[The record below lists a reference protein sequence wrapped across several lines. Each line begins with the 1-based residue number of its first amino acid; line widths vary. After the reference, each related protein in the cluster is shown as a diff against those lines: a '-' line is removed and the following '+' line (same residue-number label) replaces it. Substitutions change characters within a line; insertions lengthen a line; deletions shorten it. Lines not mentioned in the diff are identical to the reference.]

1 MGKREMSFRQI
12 KTPVSQ
18 LKGVGPKI
26 TQSMEEKGIATVED
40 LLYFLPLRYMDR
52 RTIHAVADLAEGGRG
67 NIIATV
73 TAYRS
78 LFFRHARKKGYEVVV
93 EDETGVISLK
103 WFQWSP
109 SYLKSICKKGNIL
122 FLSGQVSRFGE
133 KLQMIHPDIAILE
146 DGDEGNEF
154 RKIIPFY
161 SPMDGVKQ
169 GIIRKLIEGALD
181 LYGEGAKSIFPESL
195 EQRHELVP
203 LPRAFQHIHS
213 PEEDWYK
220 EGPRHRYVERLI
232 LEEYML
238 FQSALWMNRTERK
251 REEGIPFY
259 LQGTFYRKFT
269 DTLPFLLTD
278 AQKRVIHEIE
288 SDMGS
293 AEPMN
298 RLIQGDVGSGK
309 TICAVIASCVAIDNG
324 YQVAFMAPT
333 EILAEQHYLSIHRFF
348 EALDIPI
355 AFLRGNMGKDR
366 KAVLDRIGSGN
377 IAVVVGT
384 HAIIQKDVAFHN
396 LGLVVIDEQHRF
408 GVLQRRWLIEKGL
421 VPDVLMMTATPI
433 PRTLSMVVYGD
444 LDVSVIDE
452 MPKGRQGIKTKVFLE
467 DDKARVYEMIEKEI
481 KDGHQVFIVYPLVE
495 ESDKMDLLDATKM
508 ASYFQKSIFS
518 QYRVGLLHGNMKA
531 EEKEEIMTRF
541 KDRMID
547 ILVCTTVI
555 EVGIDVPNA
564 TMIVIEHAERFG
576 LSQLHQLRGRVGRGV
591 HASKCLLVTSSRRTE
606 LATKRLRIMEK
617 TTDGFKIAEEDML
630 IRGVGDMLGTRQ
642 SGIPRFRVG
651 DIIRDMDLM
660 LRARNICGESL
671 PKLKT
676 ADVKKIREAIRDNW
690 GETFYASL

>member
-1 MGKREMSFRQI
+1 MSSRQI

-26 TQSMEEKGIATVED
+26 TQSMEEKGIRTVED

-52 RTIHAVADLAEGGRG
+52 RTIHAVESLAEGERG
-67 NIIATV
+67 NVIATV

-78 LFFRHARKKGYEVVV
+78 LFFRHSRKKGYEVVV
-93 EDETGVISLK
+93 EDETGAISLK

-109 SYLKSICKKGNIL
+109 SYLKRICKKGNIL

-133 KLQMIHPDIAILE
+133 KLQMIHPDVVVLE

-154 RKIIPFY
+154 RKIIPLY

-169 GIIRKLIEGALD
+169 GILRKLIEEALD
-181 LYGEGAKSIFPESL
+181 LYGEDAKSIFPESF

-203 LPRAFQHIHS
+203 LPMAFRHIHS
-213 PEEDWYK
+213 PEEDLYK
-220 EGPRHRYVERLI
+220 EGPRHTDMERLI

-238 FQSALWMNRTERK
+238 FQSALWMNRAECK
-251 REEGIPFY
+251 KEKGILFLPQGPFY
-259 LQGTFYRKFT
+259 KKFT
-269 DTLPFLLTD
+269 DILPFALTD
-278 AQKRVIHEIE
+278 AQKKVIHEIE
-288 SDMGS
+288 NDMAS

-298 RLIQGDVGSGK
+298 RLVQGDVGSGK

-366 KAVLDRIGSGN
+366 KAVLDGISNGSVT
-377 IAVVVGT
+377 VVVGT
-384 HAIIQKDVAFHN
+384 HAIIQKDVAFHK

-421 VPDVLMMTATPI
+421 TPDVLMMTATPI

-452 MPKGRQGIKTKVFLE
+452 MPKGRQGIKTKIFLD
-467 DDKARVYEMIEKEI
+467 DDKARVYKMIEDEI
-481 KDGHQVFIVYPLVE
+481 KEGRQVFIVYPLVE
-495 ESDKMDLLDATKM
+495 ESDKMELLDATKM

-518 QYRVGLLHGNMKA
+518 QYRVGLLHGGMKA
-531 EEKEEIMTRF
+531 EEKEKTMTRF

-676 ADVKKIREAIRDNW
+676 AEVKKIKEAIRDNW
-690 GETFYASL
+690 GETFHTSP

>member
-1 MGKREMSFRQI
+1 MSLEHI
-12 KTPVSQ
+12 KAPVSQ

-26 TQSMEEKGIATVED
+26 TQSMEEKGITTIED
-40 LLYFLPLRYMDR
+40 LFYFLPVRYMDR
-52 RTIHAVADLAEGGRG
+52 RTIHPIAGLEEGKRG

-73 TAYRS
+73 VAYRS

-93 EDETGVISLK
+93 EDETGALSLK
-103 WFQWSP
+103 WFQWSQ
-109 SYLKSICKKGNIL
+109 SYLKRICEKGNIL
-122 FLSGQVSRFGE
+122 FLSGQVSRFG
-133 KLQMIHPDIAILE
+133 KVLQMVHPEVVVLE
-146 DGDEGNEF
+146 DGTDSVDLK
-154 RKIIPFY
+154 RILPLY
-161 SPMDGVKQ
+161 SPLDGIKQ
-169 GIIRKLIEGALD
+169 GTLRKLIEDALN
-181 LYGEGAKSIFPESL
+181 LYGEGVSCIFPENVEQYHKLASL
-195 EQRHELVP
+195 P
-203 LPRAFQHIHS
+203 AAFRHIHA

-220 EGPRHRYVERLI
+220 EGLRHRYMERLI

-238 FQSALWMNRTERK
+238 FQSALWMNRAERK
-251 REEGIPFY
+251 KERGISFRPQGPFY
-259 LQGTFYRKFT
+259 KKFVKS
-269 DTLPFLLTD
+269 LPFELTD

-288 SDMGS
+288 TDMTS

-309 TICAVIASCVAIDNG
+309 TICAVMASCAAVDSG

-348 EALDIPI
+348 EALNIPMV
-355 AFLRGNMGKDR
+355 FLRGNMGKDR
-366 KAVLDRIGSGN
+366 KAVLDGIYNGN
-377 IAVVVGT
+377 IAVIVGT

-421 VPDVLMMTATPI
+421 TPDVLMMTATPI

-452 MPKGRQGIKTKVFLE
+452 MPKGRQGIGTKIFLE
-467 DDKARVYEMIEKEI
+467 DEKAKVYEIIQGEI
-481 KDGHQVFIVYPLVE
+481 KNGHQVYIVYPLIE
-495 ESDKMDLLDATKM
+495 ESDKLDLLNATKM
-508 ASYFQKSIFS
+508 AAYFQDTVFS
-518 QYRVGLLHGNMKA
+518 QYRVGLLHGSMKA
-531 EEKEEIMTRF
+531 EEKEKTMMRF

-547 ILVCTTVI
+547 MLVCTTVI

-576 LSQLHQLRGRVGRGV
+576 LSQLHQLRGRVGRGA
-591 HASKCLLVTSSRRTE
+591 HASRCILITSSRRTE

-642 SGIPRFRVG
+642 SGVPRFRVG
-651 DIIRDMDLM
+651 EIMRDMDLM
-660 LRARNICGESL
+660 LRARNICRESL
-671 PKLKT
+671 PKLK
-676 ADVKKIREAIRDNW
+676 AIELKKIERTIQDRWGDSFCAI
-690 GETFYASL
+690 T

>member
-1 MGKREMSFRQI
+1 MGKREMSSRHI
-12 KTPVSQ
+12 KTHVSQ

-40 LLYFLPLRYMDR
+40 LLYYLPMRYMDR
-52 RTIHAVADLAEGGRG
+52 RTIHSVASLAEGQRG
-67 NIIATV
+67 NVIATV

-93 EDETGVISLK
+93 EDETGAISLK

-109 SYLKSICKKGNIL
+109 SYLKRICQKGNIL
-122 FLSGQVSRFGE
+122 FLSGQISRFGTT
-133 KLQMIHPDIAILE
+133 LQMVHPDVVILE
-146 DGDEGNEF
+146 DEAEGDEF
-154 RKIIPFY
+154 RKIIPLY

-169 GIIRKLIEGALD
+169 GVLRKLIEDALN
-181 LYGEGAKSIFPESL
+181 LCGEDTKSIFSENV
-195 EQRHELVP
+195 EQRHELVS
-203 LPRAFQHIHS
+203 LPVAFRHIHS

-220 EGPRHRYVERLI
+220 EGPRHTYIERLI

-238 FQSALWMNRTERK
+238 FQSALWINRTTRK
-251 REEGIPFY
+251 KEKGIPFHP
-259 LQGTFYRKFT
+259 QGTFYKKFT
-269 DTLPFLLTD
+269 DTLPFVLTD

-288 SDMGS
+288 SDMAT

-298 RLIQGDVGSGK
+298 RLVQGDVGSGK
-309 TICAVIASCVAIDNG
+309 TICAVIASCAAIDSG

-348 EALDIPI
+348 ENLGISI

-366 KAVLDRIGSGN
+366 KAVLDGIQSGN
-377 IAVVVGT
+377 TAVIVGT
-384 HAIIQKDVAFHN
+384 HAIIQKDVVFRN

-421 VPDVLMMTATPI
+421 TPDVLMMTATPI

-467 DDKARVYEMIEKEI
+467 DNKTKVYEMIEGEI
-481 KDGHQVFIVYPLVE
+481 KAGHQVYIVYPLVV
-495 ESDKMDLLDATKM
+495 ESDKVELLDATKM
-508 ASYFQKSIFS
+508 ASYFQNSIFS
-518 QYRVGLLHGNMKA
+518 QYKVGLLHGSMKA
-531 EEKEEIMTRF
+531 EEKEETMTRF
-541 KDRMID
+541 KNKKID

-576 LSQLHQLRGRVGRGV
+576 LSQLHQLRGRVGRGA
-591 HASKCLLVTSSRRTE
+591 HASKCVLVTSSRRTE
-606 LATKRLRIMEK
+606 VATKRLRIMEK
-617 TTDGFKIAEEDML
+617 TIDGFKIAEEDML

-651 DIIRDMDLM
+651 DIIRDIDLM

-671 PKLKT
+671 PKLKM
-676 ADVKKIREAIRDNW
+676 ADVKKIKEAIRDNW
-690 GETFYASL
+690 GETFQAIT

>member
-1 MGKREMSFRQI
+1 MSPRQI
-12 KTPVSQ
+12 KTHVSQ

-26 TQSMEEKGIATVED
+26 TQSMEEKGITIVEN
-40 LLYFLPLRYMDR
+40 LLYYLPLRYMDR
-52 RTIHAVADLAEGGRG
+52 RTIHAVAGLAEGERG
-67 NIIATV
+67 NIVATV

-93 EDETGVISLK
+93 EDETGAISLK

-109 SYLKSICKKGNIL
+109 SYLKRICKKGNIL

-133 KLQMIHPDIAILE
+133 KLQMVHPDVVVLE
-146 DGDEGNEF
+146 DEDEGNEF
-154 RKIIPFY
+154 RKIIPLY

-169 GIIRKLIEGALD
+169 GVLRKLIEEALD
-181 LYGEGAKSIFPESL
+181 LCGEDVKSIFPESV
-195 EQRHELVP
+195 EQHHELVP
-203 LPRAFQHIHS
+203 LPVAFQHIHS
-213 PEEDWYK
+213 PEEDLYK
-220 EGPRHRYVERLI
+220 EGPRHRYIERLI

-238 FQSALWMNRTERK
+238 FQSALWMNRMARK
-251 REEGIPFY
+251 KEKGIPFHP
-259 LQGTFYRKFT
+259 QGPLYRKFT
-269 DTLPFLLTD
+269 DTLPFALTD
-278 AQKRVIHEIE
+278 AQKKVIYEIE
-288 SDMGS
+288 TDMAS

-298 RLIQGDVGSGK
+298 RLVQGDVGSGK
-309 TICAVIASCVAIDNG
+309 TICAVIASCAAIDNG
-324 YQVAFMAPT
+324 YQIAFMAPT

-348 EALDIPI
+348 EALGIPI
-355 AFLRGNMGKDR
+355 AFLRGNMGKER
-366 KAVLDRIGSGN
+366 KAVTDGIRSGS
-377 IAVVVGT
+377 IIVIVGT
-384 HAIIQKDVAFHN
+384 HAIIQKDVTFHN

-421 VPDVLMMTATPI
+421 TPDVLMMTATPI

-452 MPKGRQGIKTKVFLE
+452 MPKGRQAIKTKVFLD
-467 DDKARVYEMIEKEI
+467 DDKTKVYKMIEDEI

-518 QYRVGLLHGNMKA
+518 QYRVGLLHGSMKA
-531 EEKEEIMTRF
+531 EEKEKTMTRF

-642 SGIPRFRVG
+642 SGIPRFSVG
-651 DIIRDMDLM
+651 NIIRDVDLM

-676 ADVKKIREAIRDNW
+676 AEMKKIKEAIRDKW
-690 GETFYASL
+690 GETFQAIT

>member
-26 TQSMEEKGIATVED
+26 TQSMEEKGIRTIED

-52 RTIHAVADLAEGGRG
+52 RTIHTVADLAEGERG
-67 NIIATV
+67 NIVATV
-73 TAYRS
+73 IAYRS
-78 LFFRHARKKGYEVVV
+78 LFFRHARKKGYEVFVK
-93 EDETGVISLK
+93 DETGAISLK

-109 SYLKSICKKGNIL
+109 SYLKRICKKGNIL

-133 KLQMIHPDIAILE
+133 KLQMIHPDVVVLE
-146 DGDEGNEF
+146 DGDEVNEF
-154 RKIIPFY
+154 RKIIPLY

-169 GIIRKLIEGALD
+169 GILRKLIEEALS
-181 LYGEGAKSIFPESL
+181 LCGEDAKSIFPESV

-203 LPRAFQHIHS
+203 LPATFQYIHS
-213 PEEDWYK
+213 PEEDLYK
-220 EGPRHRYVERLI
+220 EGPRHTYIERLI

-238 FQSALWMNRTERK
+238 FQSALWMNRMARK
-251 REEGIPFY
+251 KEKGIPFRP
-259 LQGTFYRKFT
+259 QGPFYQKFT
-269 DTLPFLLTD
+269 DTLPFVLTD

-288 SDMGS
+288 SDMAS

-298 RLIQGDVGSGK
+298 RLVQGDVGSGK
-309 TICAVIASCVAIDNG
+309 TICAVIASCAAIDNG

-348 EALDIPI
+348 KALDIPI

-366 KAVLDRIGSGN
+366 NAVLDGIHSGN

-396 LGLVVIDEQHRF
+396 LGMVVIDEQHRF

-421 VPDVLMMTATPI
+421 TPDVLMMTATPI

-452 MPKGRQGIKTKVFLE
+452 MPKGRQAIKTKVFLE
-467 DDKARVYEMIEKEI
+467 DNKAKVYEMIKSEI
-481 KDGHQVFIVYPLVE
+481 NAGHQVFIVYPLVE

-518 QYRVGLLHGNMKA
+518 QYRVGLLHGSMKA
-531 EEKEEIMTRF
+531 EEKEETMTRF

-591 HASKCLLVTSSRRTE
+591 YASKCLLVTSSRRTE

-660 LRARNICGESL
+660 LRAINICGESL
-671 PKLKT
+671 PKLKA
-676 ADVKKIREAIRDNW
+676 ADVRKIKEAILDNW
-690 GETFYASL
+690 GETFHAIT

>member
-1 MGKREMSFRQI
+1 MSSDNRKI
-12 KTPVSQ
+12 PVSQ

-26 TQSMEEKGIATVED
+26 TQSMEEKGVKTVED
-40 LLYFLPLRYMDR
+40 LLYFLPLRYMDK
-52 RTIHAVADLAEGGRG
+52 RTTHTIASLKEGQKA
-67 NIIATV
+67 NIIASVV
-73 TAYRS
+73 TYRS

-93 EDETGVISLK
+93 EDGTGAISLK
-103 WFQWSP
+103 WFQWSQ
-109 SYLKSICKKGNIL
+109 SYLKRICRKGNIL
-122 FLSGQVSRFGE
+122 FLSGQVSRFGTA
-133 KLQMIHPDIAILE
+133 LQLVHPDVSLLE
-146 DGDEGNEF
+146 DETERDDLM
-154 RKIIPFY
+154 KIVPLY
-161 SPMDGVKQ
+161 PPLDGIKQ
-169 GIIRKLIEGALD
+169 GTLRKLIEGTLNR
-181 LYGEGAKSIFPESL
+181 YGEDIKCIFPESV
-195 EQRHELVP
+195 EAYHELARMP
-203 LPRAFQHIHS
+203 ETFRNIHF

-220 EGPRHRYVERLI
+220 EDPRHRYVERLI

-238 FQSALWMNRTERK
+238 FQSALWINRMEHRK
-251 REEGIPFY
+251 KRGISFHAQGPFCK
-259 LQGTFYRKFT
+259 KFVKG
-269 DTLPFLLTD
+269 LPFELTA
-278 AQKRVIHEIE
+278 AQTRVIKEIE
-288 SDMGS
+288 TDMAN

-309 TICAVIASCVAIDNG
+309 TICAVIASCIAVDSG

-355 AFLRGNMGKDR
+355 VFLRGNMGKER
-366 KAVLDRIGSGN
+366 KAVLDGIRN
-377 IAVVVGT
+377 RHIAVIVGT

-408 GVLQRRWLIEKGL
+408 GVLQRKWLIDKGL
-421 VPDVLMMTATPI
+421 APDVLMMTATPI

-467 DDKARVYEMIEKEI
+467 DGKAKVYEMIEDEI
-481 KDGHQVFIVYPLVE
+481 KNGHQVYIVYPLVE
-495 ESDKMDLLDATKM
+495 ESDKVELLNATKM
-508 ASYFQKSIFS
+508 ASYFQSSIFS
-518 QYRVGLLHGNMKA
+518 QYRVGLLHGSMKA
-531 EEKEEIMTRF
+531 EEKEETMTRF

-576 LSQLHQLRGRVGRGV
+576 LSQLHQLRGRVGRGA
-591 HASKCLLVTSSRRTE
+591 HASKCVLVTSSRRTE

-630 IRGVGDMLGTRQ
+630 IRGVGDMLGVRQ

-651 DIIRDMDLM
+651 DIIRDIDLM
-660 LRARNICGESL
+660 LRARSIAAESL

-676 ADVKKIREAIRDNW
+676 GDIKRIRVVIRDRW
-690 GETFYASL
+690 GETLGGVI

>member
-1 MGKREMSFRQI
+1 MSSRHI
-12 KTPVSQ
+12 KIPVSQ

-26 TQSMEEKGIATVED
+26 TQSMEEKGILTIED
-40 LLYFLPLRYMDR
+40 LLYFLPQRYMDR
-52 RTIHAVADLAEGGRG
+52 RTIHSIARLTEGQRG

-73 TAYRS
+73 SAYRS
-78 LFFRHARKKGYEVVV
+78 LYFRHARKKGYEVVV
-93 EDETGVISLK
+93 EDETGALSLK
-103 WFQWSP
+103 WFQWAP
-109 SYLKSICKKGNIL
+109 SYLKMICKKGNFL

-133 KLQMIHPDIAILE
+133 KLQMIHPDVVILE
-146 DGDEGNEF
+146 DGAEGDEF
-154 RKIIPFY
+154 RKIIPLY

-169 GIIRKLIEGALD
+169 GILRKIIEEALN
-181 LYGEGAKSIFPESL
+181 LCGEDTKSVFPESV
-195 EQRHELVP
+195 EERHNLVK
-203 LPRAFQHIHS
+203 LLAAFRHIHS
-213 PEEDWYK
+213 PEEDLYK
-220 EGPRHRYVERLI
+220 ESRRHTYIERLI

-251 REEGIPFY
+251 KEKGISFRP
-259 LQGTFYRKFT
+259 QGPLYKKFT
-269 DTLPFLLTD
+269 GNLPFALTD
-278 AQKRVIHEIE
+278 AQKRVMHEIE
-288 SDMGS
+288 SDMAS

-298 RLIQGDVGSGK
+298 RLVQGDVGSGK
-309 TICAVIASCVAIDNG
+309 TICAIIASCAAIDNR

-348 EALDIPI
+348 EALGIPI
-355 AFLRGNMGKDR
+355 AFLRGSMGKER
-366 KAVLDRIGSGN
+366 KDVIDRIRGGN
-377 IAVVVGT
+377 IAVIVGT
-384 HAIIQKDVAFHN
+384 HAIIQKDVAFQN

-408 GVLQRRWLIEKGL
+408 GVIQRRWLIEKGL
-421 VPDVLMMTATPI
+421 APDVLMMTATPI

-452 MPKGRQGIKTKVFLE
+452 MPKGRQGIKTKVFLDE
-467 DDKARVYEMIEKEI
+467 NKTKVYEMIEDEI
-481 KDGHQVFIVYPLVE
+481 KHGHQVFIVYPLVE
-495 ESDKMDLLDATKM
+495 ESDKVDLLDATKM
-508 ASYFQKSIFS
+508 AFYFQKSIFS
-518 QYRVGLLHGNMKA
+518 QYRVGLLHGSMKA
-531 EEKEEIMTRF
+531 EEKEETMTRF

-591 HASKCLLVTSSRRTE
+591 NASKCVLVTSSRRTE
-606 LATKRLRIMEK
+606 VATKRLRIMEK

-671 PKLKT
+671 PKLK
-676 ADVKKIREAIRDNW
+676 KIELKIIEKAIQDRW
-690 GETFYASL
+690 GDTFCAIT

>member
-1 MGKREMSFRQI
+1 MSSRHI
-12 KTPVSQ
+12 KTPVAQ

-26 TQSMEEKGIATVED
+26 TQSMEEKGIITVED
-40 LLYFLPLRYMDR
+40 LFYYLPQRYMDR
-52 RTIHAVADLAEGGRG
+52 RTVHSVAGLEEGQRG

-93 EDETGVISLK
+93 EDKTGPISLK

-109 SYLKSICKKGNIL
+109 SYLKRICVKGNIL
-122 FLSGQVSRFGE
+122 FLSGQVSKFGTM
-133 KLQMIHPDIAILE
+133 LQMVHPDVVVLE
-146 DGDEGNEF
+146 DETESIDL
-154 RKIIPFY
+154 KKVLPLY

-169 GIIRKLIEGALD
+169 GTLRKLIEEALN
-181 LYGEGAKSIFPESL
+181 LYGEGVRCIFPESV
-195 EQRHELVP
+195 EQHHELAP
-203 LPRAFQHIHS
+203 LLATFRHIHS

-220 EGPRHRYVERLI
+220 EGPRHRYMERLI

-238 FQSALWMNRTERK
+238 FQSALWMNRTQRK
-251 REEGIPFY
+251 KEKGIPFRP
-259 LQGTFYRKFT
+259 QGTFYKKFT
-269 DTLPFLLTD
+269 DSLPFALTD
-278 AQKRVIHEIE
+278 AQKRVIREIE
-288 SDMGS
+288 SDMAS

-298 RLIQGDVGSGK
+298 RLVQGDVGSGK
-309 TICAVIASCVAIDNG
+309 TICAVIASCAAIDNG
-324 YQVAFMAPT
+324 YQIVFMAPT

-348 EALDIPI
+348 ETLDIPI

-366 KAVLDRIGSGN
+366 KAVLDGIHSGS

-396 LGLVVIDEQHRF
+396 LGLIVIDEQHRF

-421 VPDVLMMTATPI
+421 TPDVLMMTATPI

-467 DDKARVYEMIEKEI
+467 DDKTKVYEMIEGEI
-481 KDGHQVFIVYPLVE
+481 KAGHQVFIVYPLVE

-518 QYRVGLLHGNMKA
+518 QYRVGLLHGGMKA
-531 EEKEEIMTRF
+531 EEKEKTMTRF

-547 ILVCTTVI
+547 VLVCTTVI
-555 EVGIDVPNA
+555 EVGIDIPNA

-576 LSQLHQLRGRVGRGV
+576 LSQLHQLRGRVGRGA

-651 DIIRDMDLM
+651 DIIRDMNLM
-660 LRARNICGESL
+660 LRARDICGESL

-676 ADVKKIREAIRDNW
+676 IELKKIERTIQDRW
-690 GETFYASL
+690 GDTFCTTT

>member
-1 MGKREMSFRQI
+1 MNSRHI

-26 TQSMEEKGIATVED
+26 TQSMEEKGILTVED
-40 LLYFLPLRYMDR
+40 LLYFLPQRYMDR
-52 RTIHAVADLAEGGRG
+52 RTIHPIANLVEGQRG

-103 WFQWSP
+103 WFQWSL
-109 SYLKSICKKGNIL
+109 SYLKRICVKGNIL
-122 FLSGQVSRFGE
+122 FLSGQISRFGE
-133 KLQMIHPDIAILE
+133 KLQMIHPDVVVLE
-146 DGDEGNEF
+146 DETESIDLK
-154 RKIIPFY
+154 KILPLY
-161 SPMDGVKQ
+161 SPLEGVKQ
-169 GIIRKLIEGALD
+169 GTLRKLIEDGLN
-181 LYGEGAKSIFPESL
+181 LYGEGIKCIFPESV
-195 EQRHELVP
+195 EQCHELVP
-203 LPRAFQHIHS
+203 LPVAFRHIHS

-220 EGPRHRYVERLI
+220 EGPRHRYMERLI
-232 LEEYML
+232 IEEYML
-238 FQSALWMNRTERK
+238 FQSALWMNRSERK
-251 REEGIPFY
+251 KEKGIPFY
-259 LQGTFYRKFT
+259 LQGSFYKKFT
-269 DTLPFLLTD
+269 DSLPFVLTD

-288 SDMGS
+288 SDMAS

-298 RLIQGDVGSGK
+298 RLVQGDVGSGK
-309 TICAVIASCVAIDNG
+309 TICSVIASCAAIDNG

-348 EALDIPI
+348 KALDIPI

-366 KAVLDRIGSGN
+366 KAVLDGIKSGD
-377 IAVVVGT
+377 ITVIVGT
-384 HAIIQKDVAFHN
+384 HAIIQKDVAFNN

-452 MPKGRQGIKTKVFLE
+452 MPKGRQGIKTKVFME
-467 DDKARVYEMIEKEI
+467 DDKAKVYEMIEGEI
-481 KDGHQVFIVYPLVE
+481 KAGHQVFIVYPLVE

-518 QYRVGLLHGNMKA
+518 QYKVGLLHGGMKA
-531 EEKEEIMTRF
+531 EEKEKTMTRF
-541 KDRMID
+541 KDKMID
-547 ILVCTTVI
+547 VLVCTTVI

-591 HASKCLLVTSSRRTE
+591 HASKCILVTSSRKTE

-671 PKLKT
+671 PKLKA
-676 ADVKKIREAIRDNW
+676 ADIRKIKEAIRDNW
-690 GETFYASL
+690 GETFNASL

>member
-1 MGKREMSFRQI
+1 MSSRHI

-26 TQSMEEKGIATVED
+26 TQSMEEKGITTVED

-52 RTIHAVADLAEGGRG
+52 RTIHTVAGLAEGQRG

-93 EDETGVISLK
+93 EDETGAISLK

-109 SYLKSICKKGNIL
+109 SYLKRICKKGNIL

-133 KLQMIHPDIAILE
+133 KLQMIHPDVVVLE

-154 RKIIPFY
+154 RKIIPLY

-169 GIIRKLIEGALD
+169 GILRKLIEEALD
-181 LYGEGAKSIFPESL
+181 LYGEDAKSIFPESV

-203 LPRAFQHIHS
+203 LPVAFRHIHS
-213 PEEDWYK
+213 PEEDLYK
-220 EGPRHRYVERLI
+220 EGPRHTYIERLI

-251 REEGIPFY
+251 KEKGIPFRP
-259 LQGTFYRKFT
+259 QGPFYKKFT
-269 DTLPFLLTD
+269 DTLPFALTD

-288 SDMGS
+288 SDMAS

-298 RLIQGDVGSGK
+298 RLVQGDVGSGK
-309 TICAVIASCVAIDNG
+309 TICAVIASCAAIDNG

-366 KAVLDRIGSGN
+366 KAVIDGIHNGS
-377 IAVVVGT
+377 IAVIVGT

-421 VPDVLMMTATPI
+421 TPDVLMMTATPI

-452 MPKGRQGIKTKVFLE
+452 MPKGRQGIKTKVFLD
-467 DDKARVYEMIEKEI
+467 DDKTRVYKMIEDEI

-495 ESDKMDLLDATKM
+495 ESDKMELLDATKM

-518 QYRVGLLHGNMKA
+518 QYRVGLLHGGMKA
-531 EEKEEIMTRF
+531 EEKEKTMTRF

-576 LSQLHQLRGRVGRGV
+576 LSQLHQLRGRVGRGA

-676 ADVKKIREAIRDNW
+676 AEVKKIKEAIRDNW
-690 GETFYASL
+690 GETFQAIT

>member
-1 MGKREMSFRQI
+1 MVH
-12 KTPVSQ
+12 PDVVV
-18 LKGVGPKI
+18 L
-26 TQSMEEKGIATVED
+26 ED
-40 LLYFLPLRYMDR
+40 E
-52 RTIHAVADLAEGGRG
+52 AEG
-67 NIIATV
+67 
-73 TAYRS
+73 
-78 LFFRHARKKGYEVVV
+78 
-93 EDETGVISLK
+93 D
-103 WFQWSP
+103 
-109 SYLKSICKKGNIL
+109 
-122 FLSGQVSRFGE
+122 
-133 KLQMIHPDIAILE
+133 
-146 DGDEGNEF
+146 EF
-154 RKIIPFY
+154 RKIIPLY

-169 GIIRKLIEGALD
+169 GVLRKLMEDVLD
-181 LYGEGAKSIFPESL
+181 GYGEDTKSIFPENV

-203 LPRAFQHIHS
+203 LPVAFRHIHA
-213 PEEDWYK
+213 PEEDLYK
-220 EGPRHRYVERLI
+220 EGPRHTYIERLI

-238 FQSALWMNRTERK
+238 FQSALWMNRTELK
-251 REEGIPFY
+251 KEKGISLYSHGPFY
-259 LQGTFYRKFT
+259 KKFA
-269 DTLPFLLTD
+269 DSLSFALTD

-288 SDMGS
+288 SDMAS

-309 TICAVIASCVAIDNG
+309 TICAIIASCAAIDGG

-366 KAVLDRIGSGN
+366 KAVLDGIRNGN
-377 IAVVVGT
+377 MAIIVGT

-408 GVLQRRWLIEKGL
+408 GVIQRKWLIEKGL
-421 VPDVLMMTATPI
+421 TPDVLMMTATPI

-467 DDKARVYEMIEKEI
+467 DDKAKVYEMIEGEI

-518 QYRVGLLHGNMKA
+518 QYRVGLLHGGVKA
-531 EEKEEIMTRF
+531 EEKEKTMTRF

-547 ILVCTTVI
+547 VLVCTTVI
-555 EVGIDVPNA
+555 EVGIDIPNA

-576 LSQLHQLRGRVGRGV
+576 LSQLHQLRGRVGRGS
-591 HASKCLLVTSSRRTE
+591 HASKCLLVTSSHRTE

-642 SGIPRFRVG
+642 SGIPQFRVG

-671 PKLKT
+671 PKLKMS
-676 ADVKKIREAIRDNW
+676 DIKKIKETIRDKW
-690 GETFYASL
+690 GETFQAIT

>member
-1 MGKREMSFRQI
+1 MSSRQI

-26 TQSMEEKGIATVED
+26 TQSMEEKGIRTVED

-52 RTIHAVADLAEGGRG
+52 RTIHTVEGLAEGERG
-67 NIIATV
+67 NVRATV

-93 EDETGVISLK
+93 EDETGAISLK

-109 SYLKSICKKGNIL
+109 SYLKRICKKGNIL

-133 KLQMIHPDIAILE
+133 KLQMIHPDVVVLE

-154 RKIIPFY
+154 RKIIPLY

-169 GIIRKLIEGALD
+169 GILRKLIEEALD
-181 LYGEGAKSIFPESL
+181 LYGEDAKSIFPESF

-203 LPRAFQHIHS
+203 LPMAFRHIHS
-213 PEEDWYK
+213 PEEDLYK
-220 EGPRHRYVERLI
+220 EGPRHTDMERLI

-238 FQSALWMNRTERK
+238 FQSALWMNRAECK
-251 REEGIPFY
+251 KEKGILFLPQGPFY
-259 LQGTFYRKFT
+259 KKFT
-269 DTLPFLLTD
+269 DILPFALTD
-278 AQKRVIHEIE
+278 AQKKVIHEIE
-288 SDMGS
+288 NDMAS

-298 RLIQGDVGSGK
+298 RLVQGDVGSGK

-348 EALDIPI
+348 EALHIPI

-366 KAVLDRIGSGN
+366 KAVLDGINNGS
-377 IAVVVGT
+377 ITVVVGT
-384 HAIIQKDVAFHN
+384 HAIIQKDVAFHK

-421 VPDVLMMTATPI
+421 TPDVLMMTATPI

-452 MPKGRQGIKTKVFLE
+452 MPKGRQGIKTKVFLD
-467 DDKARVYEMIEKEI
+467 DDKARVYKMIEDEI
-481 KDGHQVFIVYPLVE
+481 KDGRQVFIVYPLVE
-495 ESDKMDLLDATKM
+495 ESDKMELLDATKM

-518 QYRVGLLHGNMKA
+518 QYRVGLLHGGMKA
-531 EEKEEIMTRF
+531 EEKEKTMTRF

-576 LSQLHQLRGRVGRGV
+576 LSQLHQLRGRVGRGA

-676 ADVKKIREAIRDNW
+676 AEVKKIKEAIRDNW
-690 GETFYASL
+690 GETFHASP

>member
-1 MGKREMSFRQI
+1 MSSRHI

-26 TQSMEEKGIATVED
+26 TQGMEEKGITTIED

-52 RTIHAVADLAEGGRG
+52 RTIHSVADLVEGQRG
-67 NIIATV
+67 NIIVTV

-93 EDETGVISLK
+93 EDETGAISLK

-109 SYLKSICKKGNIL
+109 SYLKRICVKGNIL
-122 FLSGQVSRFGE
+122 FLSGQVSRFGAT
-133 KLQMIHPDIAILE
+133 LQMTHPEVVVLE
-146 DGDEGNEF
+146 DETESIDLK
-154 RKIIPFY
+154 KIIPLY

-169 GIIRKLIEGALD
+169 GTLRKLIEDALT
-181 LYGEGAKSIFPESL
+181 LYGEGMKCIFPESV
-195 EQRHELVP
+195 EQHYELVT
-203 LPRAFQHIHS
+203 LPMAFRHIHS

-220 EGPRHRYVERLI
+220 EGPRHRYMERLI

-238 FQSALWMNRTERK
+238 FQSVLWMVRTKRK
-251 REEGIPFY
+251 KEKGITFRT
-259 LQGTFYRKFT
+259 QGTFYKKFA
-269 DTLPFLLTD
+269 DTLPFALTD
-278 AQKRVIHEIE
+278 AQKRVINEIE
-288 SDMGS
+288 SDMAS

-298 RLIQGDVGSGK
+298 RLVQGDVGSGK
-309 TICAVIASCVAIDNG
+309 TICAVIASCAAIDNG

-348 EALDIPI
+348 EALNIPI

-366 KAVLDRIGSGN
+366 KAVLDGICSGD
-377 IAVVVGT
+377 ITVVVGT
-384 HAIIQKDVAFHN
+384 HAIIQKDVVFRN

-421 VPDVLMMTATPI
+421 TPDVLMMTATPI

-467 DDKARVYEMIEKEI
+467 DNKTKVYEMIEGEI
-481 KDGHQVFIVYPLVE
+481 KGGHQVFIVYPLVE

-508 ASYFQKSIFS
+508 ASYFQNAIFS
-518 QYRVGLLHGNMKA
+518 QYRVGLLHGSMKA
-531 EEKEEIMTRF
+531 EEKEKTMTRF

-576 LSQLHQLRGRVGRGV
+576 LSQLHQLRGRVGRGA
-591 HASKCLLVTSSRRTE
+591 HASKCVLLTSSRRTE

-671 PKLKT
+671 PKLKAT
-676 ADVKKIREAIRDNW
+676 DIKKIKETIRDNW
-690 GETFYASL
+690 GEIFQASL